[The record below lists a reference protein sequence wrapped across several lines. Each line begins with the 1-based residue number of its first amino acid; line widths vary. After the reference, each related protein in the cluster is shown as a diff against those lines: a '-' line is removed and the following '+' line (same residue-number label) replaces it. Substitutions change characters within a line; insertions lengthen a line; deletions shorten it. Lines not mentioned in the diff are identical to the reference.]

1 MFNRMETAA
10 RSWGATALLLAVGL
24 GGCAQTAPVSQ
35 ESSGETPASAERPQ
49 VVATSTVLCDLTKQ
63 LAQETVD
70 LTCLLAPDQDP
81 HVYSA
86 TPSDRRAIEDADLV
100 LYGGYNYE
108 PALIRI
114 IQATNTPAPKVA
126 VFEAAVPRP
135 LLGEEHDH
143 DHEHGHE
150 QGDEHADEHEH
161 SAEETHDHG
170 SEAHDH
176 EGEAAPSASA
186 DSELSNQTAE
196 GELVPDPHVWHSAQ
210 NGVEIV
216 KVLEQNLSQVA
227 PDHAE
232 QYQQTAATLT
242 TQLTDIDNWIK
253 TQVAT
258 VPTADRKLV
267 TTHEALGYFADAYG
281 FTVAGAIA
289 GISTEEKP
297 SAARLTELADQLK
310 QSQVPAVFIE
320 TTTNPKLIETV
331 AREANV
337 TVAETPLF
345 IEGPGGEGTPA
356 PTYQD
361 MLVSNT
367 CTIVNALGG
376 RCDSATA
383 PRGDS

>member
-1 MFNRMETAA
+1 MFNRMGIGNRHWSAA
-10 RSWGATALLLAVGL
+10 ALVLALGV
-24 GGCAQTAPVSQ
+24 GGCTQANQTAQQPDA
-35 ESSGETPASAERPQ
+35 EAPTASTAEQPQ
-49 VVATSTVLCDLTKQ
+49 VVATSTVLCDLTEQ
-63 LAQETVD
+63 IAADTID
-70 LTCLLAPDQDP
+70 LTCLLSPNQDP
-81 HVYSA
+81 HVYAA
-86 TPSDRRAIEDADLV
+86 TPSDRKAIEDADLV

-108 PALIRI
+108 PGLIRI
-114 IQATNTPAPKVA
+114 IQATTTPAAKVA
-126 VFEAAVPRP
+126 VFEAAVPKP
-135 LLGEEHDH
+135 LLGKEHDHGHDHGEEHDH
-143 DHEHGHE
+143 
-150 QGDEHADEHEH
+150 GDE
-161 SAEETHDHG
+161 T
-170 SEAHDH
+170 AHDH
-176 EGEAAPSASA
+176 DHDHTHESETAANPDAADRDHGAEA
-186 DSELSNQTAE
+186 D
-196 GELVPDPHVWHSAQ
+196 LVPDPHIWHNAL
-210 NGVEIV
+210 NGVAIARVIET
-216 KVLEQNLSQVA
+216 NLSQVA
-227 PDHAE
+227 PEHAA
-232 QYQQTAATLT
+232 QYQQNAAALT
-242 TQLTDIDNWIK
+242 RQLTNLDDWIK

-258 VPTADRKLV
+258 VPVPKRKLV

-281 FTVAGAIA
+281 FTVAGAIK
-289 GISTEEKP
+289 GLSTEEKP

-361 MLVSNT
+361 MLISNT